1 MQASV
6 CLALFADGCL
16 LVMDLRQTTKHAIAS
31 TMLTRPAAAAGAI
44 AVPCCME
51 IACTNSSATSQLGA
65 SSSSSSSSGSRGM
78 RLRASSSNKAVQGA
92 GNAAAHTACIA
103 AVGYSDGSTVLYE
116 LSAGTSSSVAADV
129 AAGADSLQALQQ
141 LLAGCMIS

>member
-16 LVMDLRQTTKHAIAS
+16 LVLDLRQTTKHAVAS
-31 TMLTRPAAAAGAI
+31 TTLMRPAAAAAGAA

-51 IACTNSSATSQLGA
+51 VACTGSSATSQMGA
-65 SSSSSSSSGSRGM
+65 SSSSSGSSRGM
-78 RLRASSSNKAVQGA
+78 RLRASSSNKAVQGSCS
-92 GNAAAHTACIA
+92 AAAQNRCVA

-116 LSAGTSSSVAADV
+116 LSVGSAGSDA

-141 LLAGCMIS
+141 LLAGC

>member
-1 MQASV
+1 MQASL

-31 TMLTRPAAAAGAI
+31 TTLLRPAAAAGAA

-51 IACTNSSATSQLGA
+51 VACTSSSATSQLGA
-65 SSSSSSSSGSRGM
+65 SSSSSGSSRGM
-78 RLRASSSNKAVQGA
+78 RLRASSSNKAVQGS
-92 GNAAAHTACIA
+92 GNAAAQDRCVA

-116 LSAGTSSSVAADV
+116 LSVGSARSDAAD
-129 AAGADSLQALQQ
+129 AAASADSLQALQQ
-141 LLAGCMIS
+141 LLAGC